1 MVQTVNIS
9 EDELE
14 FINQFLLSLEA
25 VVNEE
30 RQWEIEALL
39 EGDGLEGV
47 IQAFLSMIIA
57 NFQNAMAKFRVYPRF
72 IKKLEDGRILIHS
85 STRTSPLESMDIT
98 WTLIHPKN
106 EFQKLVLSRINTMTV
121 PIYEETRGKRTEIP
135 RLDKKWKGFMSAVRK
150 VDLINKMYMKLK
162 VDSGKQK
169 AKLLFNDKTEFLEE
183 VDTLFGFLE
192 GPFKYI
198 SYIAVMGANVDG
210 WKGVIM
216 KKNGDYE
223 VIFDR
228 FRELEALESLT
239 TAKKM
244 TEKEYVDLIKYQWK
258 ERTKSS
264 GIKIEIEVQ
273 KDIQRIIYRIKK
285 TPAKKKGKKKL
296 VKGERTVKK
305 K

>member
-1 MVQTVNIS
+1 MVKTVNIS

-30 RQWEIEALL
+30 RQWEIETLL

-47 IQAFLSMIIA
+47 IQVFLSMIIA
-57 NFQNAMAKFRVYPRF
+57 NFQNTMAKFRVYPRF

-98 WTLIHPKN
+98 WTLKHPKN
-106 EFQKLVLSRINTMTV
+106 EFQKFVLSRINTMTV
-121 PIYEETRGKRTEIP
+121 PIYEETRGERTEIP
-135 RLDKKWKGFMSAVRK
+135 RLDEKWKGFMSAVRK
-150 VDLINKMYMKLK
+150 VDLINKMYMKAK

-169 AKLLFNDKTEFLEE
+169 ARILFNDKTEFLEE

-216 KKNGDYE
+216 KKNADYE
-223 VIFDR
+223 VIFDG

-244 TEKEYVDLIKYQWK
+244 TEKEYIDLINYRWK

-273 KDIQRIIYRIKK
+273 KDIQRIIFRIKK
-285 TPAKKKGKKKL
+285 TPAKKKSKKKF

>member
-30 RQWEIEALL
+30 RQWEIETLL

-57 NFQNAMAKFRVYPRF
+57 NFQNTMAKFRVYPRF

-85 STRTSPLESMDIT
+85 STRTSPLESIDIT

-135 RLDKKWKGFMSAVRK
+135 RLDEKWKGFMLAVRK
-150 VDLINKMYMKLK
+150 VDLINKMYMKVK

-183 VDTLFGFLE
+183 VDALFGFLE

-198 SYIAVMGANVDG
+198 SYIAVMGANVAG

-216 KKNGDYE
+216 KNNGDYE
-223 VIFDR
+223 VIFDG

-285 TPAKKKGKKKL
+285 TIAKKKGKKKL

>member
-9 EDELE
+9 ENELE

-30 RQWEIEALL
+30 RQWEIETLL

-57 NFQNAMAKFRVYPRF
+57 NFQNTMARFRVYPRF

-85 STRTSPLESMDIT
+85 STRISPTENIDIT
-98 WTLIHPKN
+98 WTLRLPKN
-106 EFQKLVLSRINTMTV
+106 EYQKLVISSINSMTV
-121 PIYEETRGKRTEIP
+121 PIYEETRSDRTEIP
-135 RLDKKWKGFMSAVRK
+135 RLGEKWKGFMLAVRK
-150 VDLINKMYMKLK
+150 IDLINKMYMKTK
-162 VDSGKQK
+162 EDSGKQK
-169 AKLLFNDKTEFLEE
+169 AKILFNDKTEFLEE
-183 VDTLFGFLE
+183 IDNLFGFLE

-198 SYIAVMGANVDG
+198 SYIAVMGANVEG

-216 KKNGDYE
+216 KKNDYYE
-223 VIFDR
+223 VIFDD

-239 TAKKM
+239 AVKKM
-244 TEKEYVDLIKYQWK
+244 TEKEYINLIKYQWT
-258 ERTKSS
+258 ERTNSS

-273 KDIQRIIYRIKK
+273 KDIQRIIYRIKQ
-285 TPAKKKGKKKL
+285 TPAKKKSKKKL
-296 VKGERTVKK
+296 VKGERTVKNK
-305 K
+305 

>member
-47 IQAFLSMIIA
+47 IQAFISMIIA

-150 VDLINKMYMKLK
+150 VDLINKMYMKVK
-162 VDSGKQK
+162 ANSGKQK

-223 VIFDR
+223 VIFDG

-244 TEKEYVDLIKYQWK
+244 TEKEYVDLINYQWK

>member
-30 RQWEIEALL
+30 RQWEIETLL

-150 VDLINKMYMKLK
+150 VDLINKMYMKVK
-162 VDSGKQK
+162 ANSGKQK

-223 VIFDR
+223 VIFDG

>member
-1 MVQTVNIS
+1 MVKTVNIS

-30 RQWEIEALL
+30 RQWEIETLL

-47 IQAFLSMIIA
+47 LQAFLSMITT
-57 NFQNAMAKFRVYPRF
+57 NFQNTMARFRVYPRF

-85 STRTSPLESMDIT
+85 STRTSPTESMDIT
-98 WTLIHPKN
+98 WTLKHPKN
-106 EFQKLVLSRINTMTV
+106 EFQKLVLSRINNMTV
-121 PIYEETRGKRTEIP
+121 PIYEKTRRERTEIP
-135 RLDKKWKGFMSAVRK
+135 RLDEKWKGFMLAVRK
-150 VDLINKMYMKLK
+150 VDLINKMYMKTK
-162 VDSGKQK
+162 KDNGKQK

-183 VDTLFGFLE
+183 VDNLFGFLE

-198 SYIAVMGANVDG
+198 SYIAVMGANVEG

-223 VIFDR
+223 VIFDG

-239 TAKKM
+239 VVNKM
-244 TEKEYVDLIKYQWK
+244 TEKEYIDLIKYQWT
-258 ERTKSS
+258 ERTKSC
-264 GIKIEIEVQ
+264 GIKVEIEVQ
-273 KDIQRIIYRIKK
+273 KDIQRIIFRIKK
-285 TPAKKKGKKKL
+285 TPVKKKGKKKL
-296 VKGERTVKK
+296 VKGERTVKNK
-305 K
+305 

>member
-150 VDLINKMYMKLK
+150 VDLINKMYMKVK
-162 VDSGKQK
+162 ANSGKQK

-223 VIFDR
+223 VIFDG

-244 TEKEYVDLIKYQWK
+244 TEKEYVDLINYQWK

-285 TPAKKKGKKKL
+285 TPTKKKGKKKL

>member
-9 EDELE
+9 ENELE
-14 FINQFLLSLEA
+14 LINQLLLSLES
-25 VVNEE
+25 VVNEK
-30 RQWEIEALL
+30 RQWEIETLL

-57 NFQNAMAKFRVYPRF
+57 NFQNTMARFRVYPRF
-72 IKKLEDGRILIHS
+72 IKKLEDGRVRIHS
-85 STRTSPLESMDIT
+85 STRISPIEAMDIT
-98 WTLIHPKN
+98 WTLKHPKN
-106 EFQKLVLSRINTMTV
+106 EFQKFVISSINSMTV
-121 PIYEETRGKRTEIP
+121 PIYEETRRERTEIP
-135 RLDKKWKGFMSAVRK
+135 RLDEKWKGFMLAVRK
-150 VDLINKMYMKLK
+150 VDLINKMYMKVK
-162 VDSGKQK
+162 EDSGKQK
-169 AKLLFNDKTEFLEE
+169 AKTLFNDKIEFLEE
-183 VDTLFGFLE
+183 VDNLFGFLE

-198 SYIAVMGANVDG
+198 SYIAVMGANVEG

-216 KKNGDYE
+216 KKNGSYE
-223 VIFDR
+223 VIFDG

-239 TAKKM
+239 TANKM
-244 TEKEYVDLIKYQWK
+244 TEKEYIDLISYQWK

-285 TPAKKKGKKKL
+285 SPVTKKGKKKL
-296 VKGERTVKK
+296 VKGERTIKK

>member
-25 VVNEE
+25 VVNER
-30 RQWEIEALL
+30 RQWEIETLL
-39 EGDGLEGV
+39 EGDGLEGA
-47 IQAFLSMIIA
+47 IQAFLSMITA
-57 NFQNAMAKFRVYPRF
+57 NFQNTMARFRVYPRF

-85 STRTSPLESMDIT
+85 STRTSPTESMDIT
-98 WTLIHPKN
+98 WTLKHPRN

-121 PIYEETRGKRTEIP
+121 PIYGETRRKRTEIP
-135 RLDKKWKGFMSAVRK
+135 RLDEKWKGFMSAVRK
-150 VDLINKMYMKLK
+150 VALINKMYMKIK
-162 VDSGKQK
+162 DDSGKQK
-169 AKLLFNDKTEFLEE
+169 AKMLFNDKAEFIEE

-198 SYIAVMGANVDG
+198 SYIAVMGANVEG

-216 KKNGDYE
+216 KKTDDYE
-223 VIFDR
+223 VIFDG

-239 TAKKM
+239 VVKKM
-244 TEKEYVDLIKYQWK
+244 TEKEYIDLINYQWQQ
-258 ERTKSS
+258 RTKSS

-273 KDIQRIIYRIKK
+273 KDIQRIIYKIKK
-285 TPAKKKGKKKL
+285 KPTAKKGKKKL

>member
-14 FINQFLLSLEA
+14 LINQFLLSLES
-25 VVNEE
+25 VVNEK
-30 RQWEIEALL
+30 RQWEIETLI

-57 NFQNAMAKFRVYPRF
+57 NFQNTMARFRVYPRF
-72 IKKLEDGRILIHS
+72 IKKLENGRIRIHS
-85 STRTSPLESMDIT
+85 STRISPTESIDIT
-98 WTLIHPKN
+98 WTLKQPKN
-106 EFQKLVLSRINTMTV
+106 EYQKLVITSINSMTV
-121 PIYEETRGKRTEIP
+121 PIYEETRSDRTEIP
-135 RLDKKWKGFMSAVRK
+135 RLDEKWKGFMLAVRK
-150 VDLINKMYMKLK
+150 VDLINRMYMNAK

-169 AKLLFNDKTEFLEE
+169 AKKLFNDKIEFLEE

-198 SYIAVMGANVDG
+198 SYIAVMGANVEG

-223 VIFDR
+223 VIFDG

-239 TAKKM
+239 TVKKM
-244 TEKEYVDLIKYQWK
+244 TEKEYVDLIKYQWT

-285 TPAKKKGKKKL
+285 TPSKKKGKRNL
-296 VKGERTVKK
+296 IKGERTVKNK
-305 K
+305 

>member
-9 EDELE
+9 ESELE
-14 FINQFLLSLEA
+14 FINQFMLSLET
-25 VVNEE
+25 VVNEG
-30 RQWEIEALL
+30 RQWEIETLL

-57 NFQNAMAKFRVYPRF
+57 NFQNTMARFRVYPRF
-72 IKKLEDGRILIHS
+72 IKKLEDGRIRIHS
-85 STRTSPLESMDIT
+85 STRISSTENIDIT
-98 WTLIHPKN
+98 WTLKRPKN
-106 EFQKLVLSRINTMTV
+106 EYQKLVISNINSMTV
-121 PIYEETRGKRTEIP
+121 PIYEETRSDRTEIP
-135 RLDKKWKGFMSAVRK
+135 RLDEKWKGFMLAVRK
-150 VDLINKMYMKLK
+150 VDLINKMYMKTK
-162 VDSGKQK
+162 EDSGKQK
-169 AKLLFNDKTEFLEE
+169 AKILFNDKTEFLEE
-183 VDTLFGFLE
+183 VDNLFGFLE

-198 SYIAVMGANVDG
+198 SYIAVMGANVEG

-223 VIFDR
+223 VIFDG

-239 TAKKM
+239 TVKKM
-244 TEKEYVDLIKYQWK
+244 TEKDYIDLIKYQWT

-273 KDIQRIIYRIKK
+273 NDIQRIIYRIKK
-285 TPAKKKGKKKL
+285 TPAKKKSKKKL

>member
-30 RQWEIEALL
+30 RQWEIETLL

-57 NFQNAMAKFRVYPRF
+57 NFQNTMAKFRVYPRF

-150 VDLINKMYMKLK
+150 VDLINKMYMK
-162 VDSGKQK
+162 VK
-169 AKLLFNDKTEFLEE
+169 AN
-183 VDTLFGFLE
+183 
-192 GPFKYI
+192 
-198 SYIAVMGANVDG
+198 S
-210 WKGVIM
+210 
-216 KKNGDYE
+216 
-223 VIFDR
+223 
-228 FRELEALESLT
+228 
-239 TAKKM
+239 
-244 TEKEYVDLIKYQWK
+244 
-258 ERTKSS
+258 
-264 GIKIEIEVQ
+264 
-273 KDIQRIIYRIKK
+273 
-285 TPAKKKGKKKL
+285 
-296 VKGERTVKK
+296 
-305 K
+305 

>member
-25 VVNEE
+25 VINEE
-30 RQWEIEALL
+30 RQWEIETLL

-57 NFQNAMAKFRVYPRF
+57 NFQNTMAKFRVYPRF

-85 STRTSPLESMDIT
+85 STRTSPIESMDIT
-98 WTLIHPKN
+98 WSLKHPKN

-121 PIYEETRGKRTEIP
+121 PIYEETRRERTEIP
-135 RLDKKWKGFMSAVRK
+135 RLDEKWKGFMSAVRK
-150 VDLINKMYMKLK
+150 VDLINKVYMKVK
-162 VDSGKQK
+162 EDSGRLK
-169 AKLLFNDKTEFLEE
+169 AKKLFDDKTEFLEE

-192 GPFKYI
+192 GSFKFI

-210 WKGVIM
+210 WKGVFM
-216 KKNGDYE
+216 KKSGNYE
-223 VIFDR
+223 VIFDG

-244 TEKEYVDLIKYQWK
+244 TEKEYIDLISYQWQQ
-258 ERTKSS
+258 RTKSS

-285 TPAKKKGKKKL
+285 KPAKKKSKKKL
-296 VKGERTVKK
+296 VKGERTVKNK
-305 K
+305 

>member
-150 VDLINKMYMKLK
+150 VDLINKMYMKVK
-162 VDSGKQK
+162 ANSGKQK

-223 VIFDR
+223 VIFDG

-244 TEKEYVDLIKYQWK
+244 TEKEYVDLINYQWK